1 MDEKILNFWAQ
12 HSERFLEMALSNNKR
27 EVLHQPDGYGTL
39 TRECGDTV
47 EIYLGLR
54 NGRIHHAS
62 FQTNGC
68 LYAVVCANSAVH
80 LVSGKTL
87 QEAWAITPQHIMDYL
102 ETLPPKRNTVLNLPF
117 EHSRRLSKIFTT
129 RRSSHGRSST
139 RVSETCIQG
148 VRRPLPPDKRGCPG
162 ES

>member
-1 MDEKILNFWAQ
+1 LRNLFTRIAETLFMDEKILNFWAQ
-12 HSERFLEMALSNNKR
+12 HSERFLEMALSNKKR
-27 EVLHQPDGYGTL
+27 EVLLHPDGYGTL

-68 LYAVVCANSAVH
+68 LYAVACANSAVH

-102 ETLPPKRNTVLNLPF
+102 ETLPPEE
-117 EHSRRLSKIFTT
+117 EHCAELA
-129 RRSSHGRSST
+129 
-139 RVSETCIQG
+139 
-148 VRRPLPPDKRGCPG
+148 VRALQAALKDLHDTQKQPWKKFYPRK
-162 ES
+162 